1 MVSSDI
7 WEIIK
12 VWGWKLRR
20 VFVNL
25 EVHADGRALLMVIL
39 LKTM

>member
-12 VWGWKLRR
+12 VWGWELKR
-20 VFVNL
+20 VFVSL
-25 EVHADGRALLMVIL
+25 EVHADGGALLMVIL